1 MSTARTHLL
10 GYKIAKREEKKKG
23 QASFL
28 LIENPKDKGKQPII
42 AACSA
47 FGDAAEKAM
56 KLKNGDFVEAEAVI
70 SSYIAGGSFKN
81 SYKVNGITSLD
92 GKISSLNRTVFID
105 YKVLGIPESFEH
117 LDKVFFT
124 LLEATPIKGKP
135 PVKVECAA
143 YGDMAEKMKKL
154 KIRNGS
160 RVEVSTLAQS
170 YRRKENLLSSYKVT
184 DISILSDLEYAS
196 RKDKNMEDQ

>member
-1 MSTARTHLL
+1 MSTARSFLC
-10 GYKIAKREEKKKG
+10 GYKLAKKEEKG
-23 QASFL
+23 ERLSFL
-28 LIENPKDKGKQPII
+28 LIENSSDKKPVI

-47 FGDAAEKAM
+47 FGDVAKEAR
-56 KLKNGDFVEAEAVI
+56 KLQNGDVVEAETVI
-70 SSYIAGGSFKN
+70 SSYIANGDFRTSFKVLGISRLN
-81 SYKVNGITSLD
+81 SE
-92 GKISSLNRTVFID
+92 ISGRNRTVFID
-105 YKVLGIPESFEH
+105 YKVLGLPNSFEK

-160 RVEVSTLAQS
+160 RVEVSTTARSFQRNNGMQTS
-170 YRRKENLLSSYKVT
+170 YQVT
-184 DISILSDLEYAS
+184 DISILADLEYAS
-196 RKDKNMEDQ
+196 RKTHTESEE